1 MTPRSVTKTAPQ
13 KGPGEIVEAAL
24 RRGIVLG
31 TLEPGAV
38 LREMDLASQFNC
50 SQGTVRE
57 ALMRLSEEGLVA
69 RRARRDTHV
78 APAQPEDAGELLR
91 IRHDIECRAA
101 LRVIAAKDAALLDDL
116 GDLLQAMRLA
126 ALQEDEYALLER
138 DCLFHLR
145 LFEAAAMPVV
155 EPVLQRCLVHSQRFK
170 ILNTAP
176 DTRVLLETADRHIAI
191 VEAVR
196 SGDAAALESALSH
209 HISTIVDFGPDV
221 LPPKSGK

>member
-1 MTPRSVTKTAPQ
+1 MSLRIIPRTAPQ
-13 KGPGEIVEAAL
+13 KGPGEIVESAL

-31 TLEPGAV
+31 VLEPGAV
-38 LREMDLASQFNC
+38 LREMDLAQQFNC

-57 ALMRLSEEGLVA
+57 ALMRLSEEGLVT

-78 APAQPEDAGELLR
+78 APAQPDDAGELLL

-101 LRVIAAKDAALLDDL
+101 KRMVAAQDTSLIGDL

-126 ALQEDEYALLER
+126 ALQEDEYALLEN
-138 DCLFHLR
+138 DCQFHLR
-145 LFEAAAMPVV
+145 LFESAAMPVV

-170 ILNTAP
+170 ILNTDPSSRA
-176 DTRVLLETADRHIAI
+176 LLETADRHVSII
-191 VEAVR
+191 EALKT
-196 SGDAAALESALSH
+196 GNGLALRDALSH

-221 LPPKSGK
+221 LSSQSEA

>member
-1 MTPRSVTKTAPQ
+1 MTVRLASKASLQ
-13 KGPGEIVEAAL
+13 KGPGEIVESAL

-38 LREMDLASQFNC
+38 LREMDLAHQFNC

-57 ALMRLSEEGLVA
+57 ALMRLSEEGLVT

-91 IRHDIECRAA
+91 IRHDIECRSAK
-101 LRVIAAKDAALLDDL
+101 RVIAAQDPALIDDL
-116 GDLLQAMRLA
+116 SDLLQAMRLA
-126 ALQEDEYALLER
+126 ALQEDEYALLQS
-138 DCLFHLR
+138 DCQFHLR
-145 LFEAAAMPVV
+145 LFESAGMPVV

-176 DTRVLLETADRHIAI
+176 ETRMLLETANRHVSII
-191 VEAVR
+191 EALQT
-196 SGDAAALESALSH
+196 SDAVALEAALSH

-221 LPPKSGK
+221 LPSHPKA